1 MLGSKKEV
9 FLGNLD
15 KTYCDDAQYRMNA
28 KLLTRK
34 EESMTKQPWS
44 ISPKTILGKWSIG
57 LIIAMPILFFIG
69 TSLTNSLYKSVPA
82 GGTILED
89 IAMRPALALTML
101 VGMAAGISAFA
112 TGLLAI
118 IRQKENALL
127 VYISTVIGA
136 LLLLFL
142 TGEFIFPH

>member
-1 MLGSKKEV
+1 M
-9 FLGNLD
+9 
-15 KTYCDDAQYRMNA
+15 
-28 KLLTRK
+28 
-34 EESMTKQPWS
+34 
-44 ISPKTILGKWSIG
+44 
-57 LIIAMPILFFIG
+57 
-69 TSLTNSLYKSVPA
+69 
-82 GGTILED
+82 ED